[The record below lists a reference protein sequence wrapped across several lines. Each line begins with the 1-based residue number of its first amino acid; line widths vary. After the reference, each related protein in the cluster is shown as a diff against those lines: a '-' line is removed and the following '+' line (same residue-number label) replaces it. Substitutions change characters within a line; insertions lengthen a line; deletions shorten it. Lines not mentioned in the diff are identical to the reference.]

1 LVVRDE
7 SKRVAAVA
15 MFGALGNVL
24 ALLSMVLGNLHPQI
38 AVDLSH
44 IATVFSAY
52 MLGPV
57 DAALVGAIIS
67 LVPFVRFGLLGW
79 LGPLAG
85 SLIFPGKALTGLFTG
100 LLAKKTS
107 HPLLALLVGYIPESI
122 FTWASFEL
130 WIPVIAPQASGWID
144 DAVIYGI
151 LIKAW
156 IEILLIGAASEVLL
170 PRVKDVIPYG
180 LVD

>member
-1 LVVRDE
+1 LAVHSR

-24 ALLSMVLGNLHPQI
+24 ALFSTILGNLHPQI

-67 LVPFVRFGLLGW
+67 LVPFVRFGLLGG

-100 LLAKKTS
+100 LLSKKTD
-107 HPLLALLVGYIPESI
+107 HPFLALLLGYIPESL
-122 FTWASFEL
+122 FTWASFKL
-130 WIPVIAPQASGWID
+130 WIPIIAPQVSGWIT
-144 DAVIYGI
+144 DAVVYGI

-156 IEILLIGAASEVLL
+156 IEILLIGVTSEILL
-170 PRVKDVIPYG
+170 PRVKDMIPYG

>member
-1 LVVRDE
+1 MRARSI

-24 ALLSMVLGNLHPQI
+24 ALLSTILGNLHPQI
-38 AVDLSH
+38 AIDLSH
-44 IATVFSAY
+44 IATIFSAY

-57 DAALVGAIIS
+57 DAALVGAVIS
-67 LVPFVRFGLLGW
+67 LVPFVRFGLLGG

-100 LLAKKTS
+100 ILAKKTN
-107 HPLLALLVGYIPESI
+107 HPFLALLLGYVPESL
-122 FTWASFEL
+122 FTWASFKL
-130 WIPVIAPQASGWID
+130 WIPLMVPQASGWIT
-144 DAVIYGI
+144 DAVVYGI

-156 IEILLIGAASEVLL
+156 VEILFIGAASEILI
-170 PRVKDVIPYG
+170 PRVKGMISYG

>member
-1 LVVRDE
+1 MVVHSA

-24 ALLSMVLGNLHPQI
+24 ALFSTVLGNLHPQI

-67 LVPFVRFGLLGW
+67 LVPFIRFGLLGG

-107 HPLLALLVGYIPESI
+107 HPFLALLVGYIPESL
-122 FTWASFEL
+122 FTWASFKL
-130 WIPVIAPQASGWID
+130 WIPVIAPQVSGWIT
-144 DAVIYGI
+144 DAVVYGI

-156 IEILLIGAASEVLL
+156 IEILLIGAASEVLI
-170 PRVKDVIPYG
+170 PRVKGMIPYG